1 MVEFV
6 IAQLPTHANALRDL
20 NIDYMRWVLAEAQR
34 LLHVSPEQAMGM
46 PVEDYVEQMLPKVLV
61 GSPAQAVFYLVC
73 KDGAAVAMGGLRRLS
88 AQVAEIKRL
97 YVTPGTRGCGLGEQL
112 LQRLLADARAFG
124 YANVRLDTAPFMQSA
139 HRIYEAHGFVDI
151 PPYEGAE
158 VSVEFHD
165 RWRFMEKRLDGE
177 QRQEPGR

>member
-20 NIDYMRWVLAEAQR
+20 NLGYMRWVLSEAQR

-61 GSPAQAVFYLVC
+61 GSPPKGVFYLVW

-88 AQVAEIKRL
+88 AQLAEIKRL
-97 YVTPGTRGCGLGEQL
+97 YVTPGARGCGLGDQMF
-112 LQRLLADARAFG
+112 QRLLADARAFG
-124 YANVRLDTAPFMQSA
+124 YAKLRLDTAPFMQSA

-158 VSVEFHD
+158 VPVEFHD
-165 RWRFMEKRLDGE
+165 RWRFMEKHLDGA
-177 QRQEPGR
+177 QS

>member
-20 NIDYMRWVLAEAQR
+20 NLGYMRWVLSEAQR

-61 GSPAQAVFYLVC
+61 GSPPEGVFYLVW
-73 KDGAAVAMGGLRRLS
+73 KDGAAVAMGGLRRLG

-97 YVTPGTRGCGLGEQL
+97 YVTPGARGCGLGDQIFL
-112 LQRLLADARAFG
+112 RLLADARTFG
-124 YANVRLDTAPFMQSA
+124 YAKLRLDTAPFMQSA

-151 PPYEGAE
+151 PPYEGVE
-158 VSVEFHD
+158 VPVEFHD
-165 RWRFMEKRLDGE
+165 RWRFMEKRLDGA
-177 QRQEPGR
+177 QS